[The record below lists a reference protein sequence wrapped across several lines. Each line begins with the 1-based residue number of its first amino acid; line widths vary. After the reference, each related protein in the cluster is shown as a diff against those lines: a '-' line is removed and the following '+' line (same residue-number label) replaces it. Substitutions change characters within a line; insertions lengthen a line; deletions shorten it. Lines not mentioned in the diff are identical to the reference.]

1 MSRAR
6 VTVARKKSI
15 GCITLSQPSVT
26 AESPL
31 KGMYTSSGSMPSF
44 ALTRSRRSFISVG
57 AVVKHRAPYQWFVEL
72 SMMSATA

>member
-6 VTVARKKSI
+6 VAVARKKSI
-15 GCITLSQPSVT
+15 GCITLSQPSVP

-44 ALTRSRRSFISVG
+44 VLA
-57 AVVKHRAPYQWFVEL
+57 
-72 SMMSATA
+72 